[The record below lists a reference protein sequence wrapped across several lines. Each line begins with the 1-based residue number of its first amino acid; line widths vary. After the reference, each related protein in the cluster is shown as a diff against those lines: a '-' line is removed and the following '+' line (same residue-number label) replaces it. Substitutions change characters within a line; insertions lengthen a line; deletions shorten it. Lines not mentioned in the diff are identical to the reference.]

1 MNRRVGNTRCRV
13 SPDDRLSI
21 PKRWLRFD
29 GGDTI
34 KTFSKA
40 AQMGGYLER
49 IKSSRCCVSE
59 RNQVSWVGW
68 ARAVCESRMGL
79 GPKQGTAGALFAT
92 ASSHDLALLMAR
104 HTRTPTL
111 GACRL
116 CLWFPA
122 REVQTS
128 LGAIPWGSRCCEELK
143 FRSGAKFF
151 FASQATRVRCD
162 RLFVRLSAACFI
174 GLRSNRTAWLNP
186 LRHLTLH
193 DFSRRRARKPSPDAA
208 HQMVADYVRPAH
220 PSVCTI
226 SRIHIRPCR

>member
-68 ARAVCESRMGL
+68 ARAVCESQMGL

-104 HTRTPTL
+104 LAARILSKQFADTH
-111 GACRL
+111 
-116 CLWFPA
+116 CLIEA
-122 REVQTS
+122 
-128 LGAIPWGSRCCEELK
+128 EL
-143 FRSGAKFF
+143 SP
-151 FASQATRVRCD
+151 
-162 RLFVRLSAACFI
+162 SAA
-174 GLRSNRTAWLNP
+174 RQ
-186 LRHLTLH
+186 
-193 DFSRRRARKPSPDAA
+193 FSRFGGA
-208 HQMVADYVRPAH
+208 V
-220 PSVCTI
+220 
-226 SRIHIRPCR
+226 